1 MEIVERTK
9 KVQEETGTVLRKTQ
23 EEMKLEVDMWRMKFE
38 E

>member
-1 MEIVERTK
+1 MEFVERIK

-23 EEMKLEVDMWRMKFE
+23 EEMKLEVDMWRMKVE

>member
-1 MEIVERTK
+1 MEFVERTK